1 MIVLNSSATKMIVMP
16 APLCSEAGF
25 SFFMTTENTLEK
37 KCKSGKRDRP
47 GEQEDSVEGRIP
59 NTDG

>member
-1 MIVLNSSATKMIVMP
+1 MIVLSSSATKMIVTP
-16 APLCSEAGF
+16 TPLCSEAGF
-25 SFFMTTENTLEK
+25 SFSMTTENTLEK

-47 GEQEDSVEGRIP
+47 GEQEDGIGERIP